1 MSQKTREINRNMKL
15 RYGAFAALLAVVL
28 LVLIVAVFSATHKK
42 QPVAVSNNA
51 VVSQYRDKLPKLK
64 AAAESKSATAAA
76 HTAYAQALYVTGD
89 KQTAQKEYES
99 ATKQDPKNAS
109 VWNNLGNVYRDLKN
123 YAAADEAYRKAFE
136 IDPSFVNAYVNLAT
150 MQAYTLNKPADAVAT
165 YKQAVT
171 KNGQSTELLL
181 LLGAAYEQN
190 HQTSLALSTYRT
202 VLEKD
207 PKNIAAKQN
216 VDRLAKQ

>member
-1 MSQKTREINRNMKL
+1 M
-15 RYGAFAALLAVVL
+15 RYGAFAALLALVL
-28 LVLIVAVFSATHKK
+28 IALIVAVFTATHKK
-42 QPVAVSNNA
+42 QPVTVSNNA
-51 VVSQYRDKLPKLK
+51 VVSQYRDRLPKLK
-64 AAAESKSATAAA
+64 ADAEAKNAPAAS

-89 KQTAQKEYES
+89 KQTAQKQYE
-99 ATKQDPKNAS
+99 AAAKLDPKNAS
-109 VWNNLGNVYRDLKN
+109 VRNNLGNVYRDLKN
-123 YAAADEAYRKAFE
+123 YASAEEAYRKAFE
-136 IDPSFVNAYVNLAT
+136 VDPSFVNAYVNLAT
-150 MQAYTLNKPADAVAT
+150 MQAYTLNRPADAVAT

-190 HQTSLALSTYRT
+190 RQPEFALSTYRT